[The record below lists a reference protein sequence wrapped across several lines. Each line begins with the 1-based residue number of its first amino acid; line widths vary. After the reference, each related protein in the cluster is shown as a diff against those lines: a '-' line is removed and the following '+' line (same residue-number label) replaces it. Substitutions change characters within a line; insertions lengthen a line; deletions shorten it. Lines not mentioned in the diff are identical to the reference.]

1 VCLYCN
7 PTQRIRMGIVFNCRL
22 FWVLVPALPVWQ
34 KCQQVEEHVLLWTWM
49 LLRMLPLLHMQ
60 CEPTAAACHSVGML
74 LTSCC

>member
-1 VCLYCN
+1 
-7 PTQRIRMGIVFNCRL
+7 MGVMINCRL
-22 FWVLVPALPVWQ
+22 FWVLVLALPVWQ

-60 CEPTAAACHSVGML
+60 CGPTAAACDTAGTL